1 MPKHIRRSRPS
12 ERLLDRILETPQ
24 LARVVPQL
32 QPEVL
37 HRLIQHCGLEDC
49 GELLALATPGQLTR
63 LFDLDLWRAVVPGRD
78 EQFDVDRFGTWLDV
92 MVDAGVSSAAATL
105 AGMDVDLLVAGFA
118 EHIRVFDYAA
128 VAPFIT
134 IDGEVAPGAPFAA
147 GVRAEIGGYVVIA
160 KRVDVW
166 DAITAVLN
174 ALAETHGAV
183 FESVMRG
190 CCRLSSSPPEIDGL
204 DDLLTT
210 NEQAMFDVA
219 LEREARNDAQGY
231 VTPAQARTFLQMS
244 RRIDLRQAAMPPRDP
259 VTGAY
264 FRDVDAQTTTAHARA
279 SGDGESSRSLPH
291 DAVKPDPQPSSEA
304 VNAIV
309 ELLHDAGVIPRPTQ
323 ALLEA
328 PQDSRAPRL
337 ARIRAALEIA
347 HDRDPDAYAIRNAE
361 LAYLANVIAAGA
373 SIQSRPVRTEEAT
386 DAVMAICNLG
396 LENWPDRWLVSQA
409 IREAMLIHHDLVSVF
424 QVGWTVLHE
433 DACMF
438 AADQLI
444 GVLATIQCVDSD
456 IQHGIVTLRK
466 ALIRHSRSGAPW
478 DARPAFDVLTSLDTP
493 AWAALLGLID
503 QLPTLHAALG
513 ATLTGATSRIEI
525 TAFEFISENAQIR
538 QVREFMQKL
547 PGRLR

>member
-78 EQFDVDRFGTWLDV
+78 EQFDADRFGTWLDV

-105 AGMDVDLLVAGFA
+105 AAMDVDLLVAGFA

-134 IDGEVAPGAPFAA
+134 IDGEVAPGAPFAD
-147 GVRAEIGGYVVIA
+147 GVRSEIGGYVVIA
-160 KRVDVW
+160 KRVDFW

-174 ALAETHGAV
+174 ALADAHDVV
-183 FESVMRG
+183 FDRVMRG
-190 CCRLSSSPPEIDGL
+190 CCRLSNSRPEIDGL

-244 RRIDLRQAAMPPRDP
+244 RRIDLRRAAVPPRDP
-259 VTGAY
+259 VTGTY

-279 SGDGESSRSLPH
+279 SGDGESSQSLPH

-304 VNAIV
+304 VNAMV
-309 ELLHDAGVIPRPTQ
+309 ELLHDAGVIPRPTR

-328 PQDSRAPRL
+328 PQDSWAPRL
-337 ARIRAALEIA
+337 ARIRAELEIA

-396 LENWPDRWLVSQA
+396 LENWPDRWLPS
-409 IREAMLIHHDLVSVF
+409 EPMLIHHDLVSVF

-433 DACMF
+433 DVCMF

-444 GVLATIQCVDSD
+444 GVLATLQCIDSD

-478 DARPAFDVLTSLDTP
+478 DARPAFDVLTALDTP

-525 TAFEFISENAQIR
+525 TAFEFISENAQIQ

>member
-32 QPEVL
+32 RPEVL

-63 LFDLDLWRAVVPGRD
+63 LFDLDLWRAAGPGRD
-78 EQFDVDRFGTWLDV
+78 EQFDADRFGTWLEV
-92 MVDAGVSSAAATL
+92 MVDAGVSGAATTL
-105 AGMDVDLLVAGFA
+105 AAMDVDLLAAGFV

-134 IDGEVAPGAPFAA
+134 IDGEVAPGAPFAD
-147 GVRAEIGGYVVIA
+147 GVRSEIGGYVVIA
-160 KRVDVW
+160 KRVDFW

-174 ALAETHGAV
+174 ALADAHAAV
-183 FESVMRG
+183 FDRVMRG
-190 CCRLSSSPPEIDGL
+190 CCRLSSSRPEIDGL
-204 DDLLTT
+204 DDRLTT

-219 LEREARNDAQGY
+219 LDREARNDAQGY
-231 VTPAQARTFLQMS
+231 VTPAQARAFLQMS

-259 VTGAY
+259 ITGAY
-264 FRDVDAQTTTAHARA
+264 FRDVDAQAP
-279 SGDGESSRSLPH
+279 SPQSVPH
-291 DAVKPDPQPSSEA
+291 DATKPVSQTVPEA

-309 ELLHDAGVIPRPTQ
+309 ELLHNAGVIPRPAR

-328 PQDSRAPRL
+328 PQHSGASRL
-337 ARIRAALEIA
+337 ARIRAEMEIA
-347 HDRDPDAYAIRNAE
+347 HDRAPDTHAIRNAE

-373 SIQSRPVRTEEAT
+373 TLQSRPVRAEEAT
-386 DAVMAICNLG
+386 EAVMAICNLG
-396 LENWPDRWLVSQA
+396 LENWPDRWLPSGA
-409 IREAMLIHHDLVSVF
+409 MRETLLIHHDLVSVF

-433 DACMF
+433 DVCMF

-444 GVLATIQCVDSD
+444 GVLTTLQCIDSD
-456 IQHGIVTLRK
+456 IQHGIERLRTT
-466 ALIRHSRSGAPW
+466 LIRHSRSGAPW
-478 DARPAFDVLTSLDTP
+478 DARPAFDVLTTLDAP

-503 QLPTLHAALG
+503 QLPTMHAALG
-513 ATLTGATSRIEI
+513 ATLTGATSRIDVS
-525 TAFEFISENAQIR
+525 AFEFISENAQIQR
-538 QVREFMQKL
+538 VRDFMQML

>member
-1 MPKHIRRSRPS
+1 MPKHLRRSRPS

-78 EQFDVDRFGTWLDV
+78 EQFDADRFGTWLDV
-92 MVDAGVSSAAATL
+92 MVDAGVSSAAATI
-105 AGMDVDLLVAGFA
+105 AAMDVDLLVAGFA

-134 IDGEVAPGAPFAA
+134 IDGEVAPGAPFAD
-147 GVRAEIGGYVVIA
+147 GVRSEIGGYVVIA
-160 KRVDVW
+160 KRVDFW

-174 ALAETHGAV
+174 ALADAHEVV
-183 FESVMRG
+183 FDRVMRG
-190 CCRLSSSPPEIDGL
+190 CCGLSNSRPEIDGL

-219 LEREARNDAQGY
+219 LDREARNDAQGY

-244 RRIDLRQAAMPPRDP
+244 RRVDLRQAAVPPRDP

-264 FRDVDAQTTTAHARA
+264 FRDVDAQTTTARA
-279 SGDGESSRSLPH
+279 QSLAEN
-291 DAVKPDPQPSSEA
+291 AVKPDPQPSPEA

-309 ELLHDAGVIPRPTQ
+309 ELLHDAGVIPRPTR

-337 ARIRAALEIA
+337 ARIRAELEIA
-347 HDRDPDAYAIRNAE
+347 HDRDPDAYAIRSAE

-396 LENWPDRWLVSQA
+396 LENWPARWLPS
-409 IREAMLIHHDLVSVF
+409 EAMLIHHDLVSVF

-444 GVLATIQCVDSD
+444 GVLATLQCVDSD
-456 IQHGIVTLRK
+456 IQHGIETLRK
-466 ALIRHSRSGAPW
+466 TLIRHSRSGAPW

-493 AWAALLGLID
+493 AWATLLGLID

-525 TAFEFISENAQIR
+525 TAFEFISENAQIQ
-538 QVREFMQKL
+538 QVREFMQVL

>member
-1 MPKHIRRSRPS
+1 MPKHLRRSRPS
-12 ERLLDRILETPQ
+12 ERLLDRILETPH

-63 LFDLDLWRAVVPGRD
+63 LFDLDLWRAAVPGRD
-78 EQFDVDRFGTWLDV
+78 EQFDADRFGTWLDV
-92 MVDAGVSSAAATL
+92 MVDAGVSSAATTL
-105 AGMDVDLLVAGFA
+105 AAMDVDLLAAGFI

-134 IDGEVAPGAPFAA
+134 IDGDVAPGAPFAD
-147 GVRAEIGGYVVIA
+147 GVRSEIGGYVVIA

-174 ALAETHGAV
+174 ELADAHGAV
-183 FESVMRG
+183 FDRVMRG
-190 CCRLSSSPPEIDGL
+190 CCRLSNSRPEIDGL

-210 NEQAMFDVA
+210 NEQARFDIA
-219 LEREARNDAQGY
+219 LDREARSDAQGY
-231 VTPAQARTFLQMS
+231 ITPAQARAFLQVA

-264 FRDVDAQTTTAHARA
+264 FRDVGAQTTTA
-279 SGDGESSRSLPH
+279 GDGGSPPH
-291 DAVKPDPQPSSEA
+291 DAVKPASQPLPEA

-309 ELLHDAGVIPRPTQ
+309 ELLHDAGVISRP
-323 ALLEA
+323 ARARLEA
-328 PQDSRAPRL
+328 PQHAGVSRL
-337 ARIRAALEIA
+337 ARIRAELEIA
-347 HDRDPDAYAIRNAE
+347 HDRDPDACAIRNAE

-373 SIQSRPVRTEEAT
+373 SIQSRSVRAEEAT
-386 DAVMAICNLG
+386 EAVMAICNLG
-396 LENWPDRWLVSQA
+396 LENWPDRWLP
-409 IREAMLIHHDLVSVF
+409 REAMLIHHDLVSVF

-433 DACMF
+433 DVCMF

-444 GVLATIQCVDSD
+444 SVLTTLQCIDRD
-456 IQHGIVTLRK
+456 IQHGIETLRTT
-466 ALIRHSRSGAPW
+466 LIRHSRSGAPW
-478 DARPAFDVLTSLDTP
+478 NARPAFDVLTTLDTA

-503 QLPTLHAALG
+503 QLPTMHAALG
-513 ATLTGATSRIEI
+513 ATLTGATSRIEVS
-525 TAFEFISENAQIR
+525 AFEFISENAQIQ
-538 QVREFMQKL
+538 QVREFMQVL

>member
-1 MPKHIRRSRPS
+1 MPKHLRRSRPS

-78 EQFDVDRFGTWLDV
+78 EQFDADRFGTWLDV

-134 IDGEVAPGAPFAA
+134 IDGEVAPGAPFAD
-147 GVRAEIGGYVVIA
+147 GVRSEIGGYVVIA
-160 KRVDVW
+160 KRVDFW

-174 ALAETHGAV
+174 ALADAHEVV
-183 FESVMRG
+183 FDRVMRG
-190 CCRLSSSPPEIDGL
+190 CCGLSNSRPEIDGL

-219 LEREARNDAQGY
+219 LDREARNDAQGY

-244 RRIDLRQAAMPPRDP
+244 RRVDLRQAAVPPRDP

-264 FRDVDAQTTTAHARA
+264 FRDVDAQTTTARA
-279 SGDGESSRSLPH
+279 QSLAEN
-291 DAVKPDPQPSSEA
+291 AVKPDPQPSPEA

-309 ELLHDAGVIPRPTQ
+309 ELLHDAGVIPRPTR

-337 ARIRAALEIA
+337 ARIRAELEIA
-347 HDRDPDAYAIRNAE
+347 HDRDPDACAIRNAE

-396 LENWPDRWLVSQA
+396 LENWPARWLPN
-409 IREAMLIHHDLVSVF
+409 EPMLIHHDLVRVF

-433 DACMF
+433 DVCMF
-438 AADQLI
+438 AADQLS
-444 GVLATIQCVDSD
+444 GVLSMLQCIDSD
-456 IQHGIVTLRK
+456 IQHGIETLRK
-466 ALIRHSRSGAPW
+466 TLIRHSRSGAPW

-503 QLPTLHAALG
+503 QLPTMHAALG

-525 TAFEFISENAQIR
+525 TAFEFISENAQIQ
-538 QVREFMQKL
+538 QVREFMQVL

>member
-78 EQFDVDRFGTWLDV
+78 EQFDADRFGTWLDV
-92 MVDAGVSSAAATL
+92 MVDAGASSAAATL
-105 AGMDVDLLVAGFA
+105 AAMDVDLLVAGFV

-134 IDGEVAPGAPFAA
+134 IDGDVAPGAPFAD
-147 GVRAEIGGYVVIA
+147 GERSEIGGYVVIA
-160 KRVDVW
+160 KRVNFW

-174 ALAETHGAV
+174 ALADAHGAV
-183 FESVMRG
+183 FDRVMRG
-190 CCRLSSSPPEIDGL
+190 CCRLSNSRPEVDGL

-210 NEQAMFDVA
+210 NEQAMFDVT
-219 LEREARNDAQGY
+219 LDREARNDSQGY

-244 RRIDLRQAAMPPRDP
+244 RRIDLRQAAVPLRDP

-264 FRDVDAQTTTAHARA
+264 FRDVYAQTTTARAHAR
-279 SGDGESSRSLPH
+279 GDSESPQSRAH
-291 DAVKPDPQPSSEA
+291 DAVKPDPQPSPEA

-309 ELLHDAGVIPRPTQ
+309 ELLHDAGVIPRPTR

-328 PQDSRAPRL
+328 SQDPREPRL
-337 ARIRAALEIA
+337 ARIRAELEIA
-347 HDRDPDAYAIRNAE
+347 HDRDPDAYATRTAE
-361 LAYLANVIAAGA
+361 LAYLANVIAAGS
-373 SIQSRPVRTEEAT
+373 SIQSRPVLSEEAT
-386 DAVMAICNLG
+386 DAVTAICNLG
-396 LENWPDRWLVSQA
+396 LENWPARWLPS
-409 IREAMLIHHDLVSVF
+409 EPMLIHHDLISVF

-433 DACMF
+433 DVCMF

-444 GVLATIQCVDSD
+444 GVLATLQCIDSD
-456 IQHGIVTLRK
+456 IQDGIETLRTS
-466 ALIRHSRSGAPW
+466 LIRHSRSGAPW
-478 DARPAFDVLTSLDTP
+478 DARAAFDVLTALDTP

-503 QLPTLHAALG
+503 QLPTMHAALG

-525 TAFEFISENAQIR
+525 TAFEFISENAQIQRVR
-538 QVREFMQKL
+538 QFMQVL
-547 PGRLR
+547 PDRLR

>member
-1 MPKHIRRSRPS
+1 MPKDIRRFRPS
-12 ERLLDRILETPQ
+12 ERLLDRILETPH

-78 EQFDVDRFGTWLDV
+78 EQFDADRFGTWLDV

-105 AGMDVDLLVAGFA
+105 AAMDVDLLIAGFV

-134 IDGEVAPGAPFAA
+134 IDGEVAPGAPFAD
-147 GVRAEIGGYVVIA
+147 GVRSEIGGYVVIA
-160 KRVDVW
+160 KRVDFW
-166 DAITAVLN
+166 DPITAVLN
-174 ALAETHGAV
+174 ALAEAHDAV
-183 FESVMRG
+183 FDRVMRG
-190 CCRLSSSPPEIDGL
+190 CCRLSSSRPEVDGL

-219 LEREARNDAQGY
+219 LDREARNDAQGY
-231 VTPAQARTFLQMS
+231 VMPAQARTFLQMS
-244 RRIDLRQAAMPPRDP
+244 RRIDLRQAAVPPRDP
-259 VTGAY
+259 VTAAY
-264 FRDVDAQTTTAHARA
+264 FRDVEAQTTTAPAQ
-279 SGDGESSRSLPH
+279 SLAH
-291 DAVKPDPQPSSEA
+291 DAVKPAPEPSPEA

-309 ELLHDAGVIPRPTQ
+309 ELLHDAGVIPRPTR

-328 PQDSRAPRL
+328 PQDSQAPRL
-337 ARIRAALEIA
+337 ARIRAELEIA
-347 HDRDPDAYAIRNAE
+347 NVRNPDADATRNAE

-373 SIQSRPVRTEEAT
+373 SIQSRPVRSEEAT

-396 LENWPDRWLVSQA
+396 LENWPDRWLPS
-409 IREAMLIHHDLVSVF
+409 EPMLIRHDLVSVF

-433 DACMF
+433 DVCMC

-444 GVLATIQCVDSD
+444 GVLATLQCIDSD
-456 IQHGIVTLRK
+456 IQHGIETLRK
-466 ALIRHSRSGAPW
+466 TLIRHSRSGAPW
-478 DARPAFDVLTSLDTP
+478 DARPAFDVLTALDTP
-493 AWAALLGLID
+493 AWAALLGLVD
-503 QLPTLHAALG
+503 QLPTMHAALG

-525 TAFEFISENAQIR
+525 TAFEFISENRQIQ
-538 QVREFMQKL
+538 QVRQFMQVL

>member
-63 LFDLDLWRAVVPGRD
+63 LFDLDLWRAVPGRD
-78 EQFDVDRFGTWLDV
+78 EQFDADRFGTWLDV
-92 MVDAGVSSAAATL
+92 MVDAGVSSAAATI
-105 AGMDVDLLVAGFA
+105 AAMDVDLLVAGFA

-134 IDGEVAPGAPFAA
+134 IDGEVAPGAPFAD
-147 GVRAEIGGYVVIA
+147 GVRSEIGGYVAIA
-160 KRVDVW
+160 KRVDFW

-174 ALAETHGAV
+174 ALADAHEDV
-183 FESVMRG
+183 FDRVMRG
-190 CCRLSSSPPEIDGL
+190 CCGLSNSRPEIDGL

-219 LEREARNDAQGY
+219 LDREARNDAQGY

-244 RRIDLRQAAMPPRDP
+244 RRVDLRQAAVPPRDP

-264 FRDVDAQTTTAHARA
+264 FRDVDAQTTTARA
-279 SGDGESSRSLPH
+279 QSLAD
-291 DAVKPDPQPSSEA
+291 DAVKPDPQPSPEA

-309 ELLHDAGVIPRPTQ
+309 ELLHDAGVIPRPAR

-337 ARIRAALEIA
+337 ARIRAELEIA

-396 LENWPDRWLVSQA
+396 LENWPDRWHASEA
-409 IREAMLIHHDLVSVF
+409 TREALLIHHDLVSVF
-424 QVGWTVLHE
+424 QVGWTVLYE
-433 DACMF
+433 DVCMC

-444 GVLATIQCVDSD
+444 GVLATLQCIDSD
-456 IQHGIVTLRK
+456 IQHGIETLRK
-466 ALIRHSRSGAPW
+466 TLIRHSRSGAPW
-478 DARPAFDVLTSLDTP
+478 DARPAFDVLTALDTP

-525 TAFEFISENAQIR
+525 TAFEFISENAQIQ
-538 QVREFMQKL
+538 QVREFMQML

>member
-1 MPKHIRRSRPS
+1 MPKHLRRSRPS

-78 EQFDVDRFGTWLDV
+78 EQFDADRFGTWLDV
-92 MVDAGVSSAAATL
+92 MVDAGVSSAAATI
-105 AGMDVDLLVAGFA
+105 AAMDVDLLVAGFA

-134 IDGEVAPGAPFAA
+134 IDGEVAPGAPFAD
-147 GVRAEIGGYVVIA
+147 GVRSEIGGYVVIA
-160 KRVDVW
+160 KRVDFR

-174 ALAETHGAV
+174 ALADAHEVV
-183 FESVMRG
+183 FDRVMRG
-190 CCRLSSSPPEIDGL
+190 CCGLSNSRPEIDGL

-219 LEREARNDAQGY
+219 LDREARNDAQGY

-244 RRIDLRQAAMPPRDP
+244 RRVDLRQAAVPPRDP

-264 FRDVDAQTTTAHARA
+264 FRDVDAQTTTARA
-279 SGDGESSRSLPH
+279 QSLAEN
-291 DAVKPDPQPSSEA
+291 AVKPDPQPSPEA

-309 ELLHDAGVIPRPTQ
+309 ELLHDAGVIPRPTR

-337 ARIRAALEIA
+337 ARIRAELEIA

-396 LENWPDRWLVSQA
+396 LENWPARWLPS
-409 IREAMLIHHDLVSVF
+409 EAMLIHHDLVSVF

-444 GVLATIQCVDSD
+444 GVLATLQCVDSD
-456 IQHGIVTLRK
+456 IQHGIETLRK
-466 ALIRHSRSGAPW
+466 TLIRHSRSGAPW

-493 AWAALLGLID
+493 AWATLLGLID

-525 TAFEFISENAQIR
+525 TAFEFISENAQIQ
-538 QVREFMQKL
+538 QVREFMQVL

>member
-49 GELLALATPGQLTR
+49 GELLALATPRQLTR
-63 LFDLDLWRAVVPGRD
+63 LFDLDLWRVAGPGRD
-78 EQFDVDRFGTWLDV
+78 EQFDADRFGTWLEV
-92 MVDAGVSSAAATL
+92 MVDAGVSGAATTL
-105 AGMDVDLLVAGFA
+105 AAMDVDLLAAGFV

-134 IDGEVAPGAPFAA
+134 IDGDVAPGAPFAD

-174 ALAETHGAV
+174 ELADAHGVV
-183 FESVMRG
+183 FDRVMRG
-190 CCRLSSSPPEIDGL
+190 SCRLSNSRPEIDGL

-210 NEQAMFDVA
+210 NEQVMFDVA
-219 LEREARNDAQGY
+219 LDREARGDVQGY
-231 VTPAQARTFLQMS
+231 VTPAQARAFLQIS
-244 RRIDLRQAAMPPRDP
+244 RRVDLRQAAMPPRDP
-259 VTGAY
+259 VTSAY
-264 FRDVDAQTTTAHARA
+264 FKDVDAQPTTP
-279 SGDGESSRSLPH
+279 GDDESPQSLPN
-291 DAVKPDPQPSSEA
+291 DAVKPVSQPWPEA

-309 ELLHDAGVIPRPTQ
+309 ELLHDAGVIPRPTR

-328 PQDSRAPRL
+328 PQHSRASRL
-337 ARIRAALEIA
+337 ARIRAELEIA
-347 HDRDPDAYAIRNAE
+347 HDRDPDAHAIRNAE

-373 SIQSRPVRTEEAT
+373 TIQSRPVRAEEAT
-386 DAVMAICNLG
+386 EAVTAICNLG
-396 LENWPDRWLVSQA
+396 LENWPDRWRPS
-409 IREAMLIHHDLVSVF
+409 EAMLIHHDLVSVF

-433 DACMF
+433 DVCMF

-444 GVLATIQCVDSD
+444 GVLTTLQCIDSD
-456 IQHGIVTLRK
+456 IQHGIETLRTT
-466 ALIRHSRSGAPW
+466 LIRHSRSGAPW
-478 DARPAFDVLTSLDTP
+478 DARPAFDVLTTLDAP

-503 QLPTLHAALG
+503 QLPTMHAALG
-513 ATLTGATSRIEI
+513 ATLTGATGRIEV

-538 QVREFMQKL
+538 QVREFMQVL